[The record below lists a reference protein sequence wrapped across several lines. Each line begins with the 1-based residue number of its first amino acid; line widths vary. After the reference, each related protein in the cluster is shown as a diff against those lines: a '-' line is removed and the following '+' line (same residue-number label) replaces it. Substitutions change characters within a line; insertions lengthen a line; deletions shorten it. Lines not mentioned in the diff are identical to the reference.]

1 MALNAMIR
9 LDALRSAVSPWLL
22 ACGLLILLSL
32 PTYAQVP
39 APLALRISAETAP
52 SGGWV
57 QLKIYAAAPAL
68 IASGSISMDLD
79 ATMFGG
85 ISQVAVFSALGD
97 AIGYANVT
105 AQHVDA
111 HFSSPAGG
119 IGQLLELP
127 ILAVTVPINATPK
140 PGATVQVTVDPTGST
155 WQDPLQNPYSVTAS
169 PAQFTV
175 GGSVSV
181 ESISPGAGLFPAGT
195 ILRIQG
201 GGFDATM
208 PVTADGVGISSVQLA
223 SPQEIDVTL
232 GGQTQVAGK
241 HFHVAG
247 ANGQAVDYFAAPP
260 SAPSPPPSPF
270 SALPGVQP
278 LLPLAAFTV
287 AGAGNDLIERV
298 STTEAYALL
307 NPNAAPVTVTFQGL
321 DQSSLNLLGLET
333 LVIPPNTL
341 YFVNMNT
348 RIEAL
353 GLSGVLWI
361 SASAPILGLVY
372 EYTVNIF
379 APPPPQ
385 IYTSV
390 EPFGS
395 VPFAPGLQIPI
406 SDSTVSWIWQQ
417 GTAFPA
423 TTVSLYNG
431 SLDFQTAVSA
441 SGSGWLT
448 VAPTSGTGSATLTLT
463 ANPSSLK
470 PGNYSATV
478 TVTPVLPPTLAGLT
492 TQASTIA
499 VSLTVS
505 SVPLLSFSTA
515 GYPVIPLGSG
525 PSSTPLTVTAPWSN
539 IPVQFHASAATSSG
553 GNWLSVSPLTGA
565 TPATLTVTANPGQL
579 PAGDYYGSVTVSSPW
594 NQTAIPF
601 EMYIVGPPPPPVPQ
615 SSSSTL
621 SFVLESGATNP
632 LYYSQLVG
640 FTPIGAS
647 IAVSVATSSGGNWL
661 SVDLFANAPN
671 PAALSVNASA
681 VGLSPGTYSGTI
693 TVTST
698 NVSAS
703 VPIAVTLTVVSAP
716 TAQTQVT
723 VTPAS
728 LSLTAPA
735 GQGVTQSLTVQSGGA
750 PVLVEASADR
760 SWLQPLV
767 SGPLCDQSG
776 RCATPA
782 TVSVAANAPSPLG
795 TYTGNVVIK
804 WDTGSV
810 TVPVTLQ
817 VTFNPAAP
825 APPPVVS
832 AVLNAASLAPGA
844 IAPGEIITVLGTGVG
859 SAPAGLQ
866 IGSNGKLATTLNDVQ
881 LLIDGAAA
889 PLLYASPDQLNAIVP
904 FEAATGGNATIQVI
918 SNGQQSAPWDVPL
931 APSAPS
937 IFTIPASGV
946 GQAAVLNQ
954 DNSINGPAN
963 PAARG
968 TEIQIFATG
977 DGITSP
983 PGITGGIT
991 KGAGN
996 PPLLSVKVLIGGIEA
1011 PVEYAGAAPGEAA
1024 GVLQVNVLVPFNAPV
1039 GSAVPIALTIGDAM
1053 STPGVTIAVR

>member
-1 MALNAMIR
+1 
-9 LDALRSAVSPWLL
+9 
-22 ACGLLILLSL
+22 
-32 PTYAQVP
+32 
-39 APLALRISAETAP
+39 
-52 SGGWV
+52 
-57 QLKIYAAAPAL
+57 
-68 IASGSISMDLD
+68 MDLD

-119 IGQLLELP
+119 IGQLPELP
-127 ILAVTVPINATPK
+127 ILAVTVPINTAAK

-181 ESISPGAGLFPAGT
+181 ESDS
-195 ILRIQG
+195 QG
-201 GGFDATM
+201 GGFDASTS
-208 PVTADGVGISSVQLA
+208 VTADGVAISSVQLLT
-223 SPQEIDVTL
+223 PQEIDVTL
-232 GGQTQVAGK
+232 GGQAQIAGK

-247 ANGQAVDYFAAPP
+247 ANSQAVDYFAAPP

-270 SALPGVQP
+270 SSLTGVQP
-278 LLPLAAFTV
+278 LLPLATFTV
-287 AGAGNDLIERV
+287 AGAGNDLIYRV

-372 EYTVNIF
+372 EYSVNLF

-423 TTVSLYNG
+423 TTVSFYNG
-431 SLDFQTAVSA
+431 SLDFQTSVSA
-441 SGSGWLT
+441 SGSGWLR

-478 TVTPVLPPTLAGLT
+478 PVTPVLPPTLAGLT

-515 GYPVIPLGSG
+515 GFPSIPLGSG

-539 IPVQFHASAATSSG
+539 IPVQFQASAATSSG

-579 PAGDYYGSVTVSSPW
+579 PAGDYHGSVTVSSPW

-601 EMYIVGPPPPPVPQ
+601 EMYIAGPPPPPVLQ

-621 SFVLESGATNP
+621 SFVLESGAPAP
-632 LYYSQLVG
+632 LSGQLVA
-640 FTPIGAS
+640 FYPLGAF
-647 IAVSVATSSGGNWL
+647 IVVAVSTSSGGNWL
-661 SVDLFANAPN
+661 SVDLFA

-681 VGLSPGTYSGTI
+681 VGLSPGTYKGTI

-698 NVSAS
+698 NVSGS
-703 VPIAVTLTVVSAP
+703 VPIAVTLTV
-716 TAQTQVT
+716 T
-723 VTPAS
+723 
-728 LSLTAPA
+728 
-735 GQGVTQSLTVQSGGA
+735 LTV
-750 PVLVEASADR
+750 V
-760 SWLQPLV
+760 
-767 SGPLCDQSG
+767 
-776 RCATPA
+776 
-782 TVSVAANAPSPLG
+782 
-795 TYTGNVVIK
+795 
-804 WDTGSV
+804 
-810 TVPVTLQ
+810 
-817 VTFNPAAP
+817 
-825 APPPVVS
+825 
-832 AVLNAASLAPGA
+832 
-844 IAPGEIITVLGTGVG
+844 
-859 SAPAGLQ
+859 
-866 IGSNGKLATTLNDVQ
+866 
-881 LLIDGAAA
+881 
-889 PLLYASPDQLNAIVP
+889 
-904 FEAATGGNATIQVI
+904 
-918 SNGQQSAPWDVPL
+918 
-931 APSAPS
+931 
-937 IFTIPASGV
+937 
-946 GQAAVLNQ
+946 
-954 DNSINGPAN
+954 
-963 PAARG
+963 
-968 TEIQIFATG
+968 
-977 DGITSP
+977 
-983 PGITGGIT
+983 
-991 KGAGN
+991 
-996 PPLLSVKVLIGGIEA
+996 
-1011 PVEYAGAAPGEAA
+1011 
-1024 GVLQVNVLVPFNAPV
+1024 
-1039 GSAVPIALTIGDAM
+1039 
-1053 STPGVTIAVR
+1053 